1 MKKEYKEFRING
13 SPKNFTTD
21 KKKGS
26 KLTYIKTT
34 LDKRLPL
41 LPTSV
46 FGLQAPV
53 SIQSFT
59 THKSHSFTVFCAS
72 FSH

>member
-1 MKKEYKEFRING
+1 MDR
-13 SPKNFTTD
+13 PKTLPQI

-34 LDKRLPL
+34 LDKRLPP

-46 FGLQAPV
+46 FGLQAHV

-59 THKSHSFTVFCAS
+59 THKSPNLTVFYAS
-72 FSH
+72 FSL

>member
-1 MKKEYKEFRING
+1 MDR
-13 SPKNFTTD
+13 PKTLPQI

-34 LDKRLPL
+34 LDKRLPP

-46 FGLQAPV
+46 FRLQAPV

-72 FSH
+72 FGL